1 MDNNLINHK
10 NQSRLQFLD
19 GLRGLSAVLV
29 LLFHTYSWNEDAL
42 QFGDKISNIPLFKS
56 G

>member
-1 MDNNLINHK
+1 MENKSINHS
-10 NQSRLQFLD
+10 NQTRLQFLD
-19 GLRGLSAVLV
+19 GLRGISAVLV
-29 LLFHTYSWNEDAL
+29 LLFHTYSWNEETL